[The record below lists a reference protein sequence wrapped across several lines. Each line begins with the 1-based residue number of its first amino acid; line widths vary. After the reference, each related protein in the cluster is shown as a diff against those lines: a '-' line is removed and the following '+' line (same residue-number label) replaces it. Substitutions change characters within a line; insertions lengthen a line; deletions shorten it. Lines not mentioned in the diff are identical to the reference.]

1 MQALRS
7 LPTPWSSIP
16 LTFFPDLV
24 IGLRLVINAFL
35 SLHAVSELINLHARV
50 YALYNRNKVIAVLL
64 ATYLTAELGVALWLY
79 LTPSL
84 SRKS

>member
-7 LPTPWSSIP
+7 LPTPWSRHTVNFLSRSCDWIEVG
-16 LTFFPDLV
+16 D
-24 IGLRLVINAFL
+24 NAFL